1 MKKKSIARKLSILI
15 IGVFLVLFAAYSVIT
30 SIILHNKTID
40 DSEEAANEHTR
51 LYAAEL
57 SNSLQ
62 VTKETLDTSKS
73 VFEALNNS
81 GELNGESLLKIMEN
95 NLRENSQMFATSIVL
110 DKKALPLD
118 SKTKKQLTDQD
129 GKFVP
134 YLYKSGSSIKMEK
147 VTGYDGQNADAWY
160 TVPKNERRAVLTEP
174 YDYVAGGQTV
184 TMTTISVPLM
194 DKNDQFIGVM
204 TADFPLDTVN
214 DLVKKITPEKGFAGL
229 ITDQG
234 TIAANS
240 INPKIIGKNLAE
252 TIDWKGTKAQIDQ
265 NKVANFYV
273 DSKQLGELAF
283 NSFAPIKIDGI
294 DEIWSLQTVV
304 AKSAILKTFDQ
315 ILWITIISA
324 ILMILLM
331 TAAALWFIHKQLQ
344 PLTALKDSMEKAADG
359 DLTVRIPESAIQ
371 PDEIGSVATAFNQ
384 MVEKTSGIVHT
395 IQASSSQLSTSSTHM
410 QRTFEEVAATSE
422 EVATAV
428 DEIARGASQQS
439 EDTEN
444 TNDQMSSLSSQIDA
458 ISGLSKEMTELSG
471 EASTSTKDG
480 MEQVS
485 SLSEQTRISSEMN
498 VKVQQQIEMLSSKI
512 AHIHVITQSI
522 QSISEQ
528 TNLLALNASIEAA
541 RAGEHGKG
549 FAVVADEVRKLAEQS
564 KQETDVIQSTV
575 QDILK
580 ASEETVSVISRNMEI
595 QESNNESVANTESAF
610 TKNADTLHKLVN
622 TVESL
627 ATSLQ
632 EMMQAKDEA
641 AISLQNITAISE
653 ETAAS
658 AEQVSASASVQQK
671 EMEHVGTTIEE
682 MNDIALE
689 LQKVVETFT
698 VDKQD

>member
-30 SIILHNKTID
+30 SVILHNKTIN

-134 YLYKSGSSIKMEK
+134 YLYKSGNSIKMEK
-147 VTGYDGQNADAWY
+147 VTGYNGQNADAWY

-174 YDYVAGGQTV
+174 YDYEAGGKTV

-359 DLTVRIPESAIQ
+359 DLTVRIPDSAIQ

-575 QDILK
+575 QDILN